1 MRVIKRSGIYE
12 TVSFD
17 KVLRRIKKLCDEG
30 NLSVDPAVVS
40 QKVCSCI
47 YDKVKTSELDTE
59 AAKVCTN
66 MVIDNKEYGELASRI
81 IISNHH
87 KNTSPS
93 FSETMCSLYYNKDIN
108 GKDSPLVSEEFWNV
122 VSSNKEK
129 LNSVINYDKDYLFDY
144 FGFKT
149 LEKSYLMKVNNK
161 VIERPQHMIMRI
173 CIGIHFED
181 LKSVIESY
189 NLISNKYFTHATPT
203 LYNAGTPRP
212 QLSSCFLLAMK
223 DDSIDGI
230 YSTLKDCALISKWAG
245 GIGLHIHN
253 IRVKGSRIRG
263 TNGEGTGIVPMLQVF
278 NRTAKYVN
286 QGGRRNG
293 SFAIY
298 LEPWHGDIL
307 DFLQMRKNHGDEE
320 MRARELFYALWI
332 PDLFMK
338 RTKENGDWSLFC
350 PDSAPGL
357 SDVYGDEFN
366 KLYEKYEKEGK
377 AIKTMKAQKLW
388 FEILSSQIETGTPYM
403 LYKDSCNQK
412 SNQKNLGTI
421 KSSNLCAEIIEYS
434 NSEETAVSNLGSIC
448 LPSFV
453 KKTKYVGSINE
464 IFYKTEFDFN
474 KLYEVTKVLTKNLN
488 RVIDH
493 NFYPTIETKT
503 SNMRHRPI
511 GIGVQGLAD
520 VFIMMRFPFTS
531 DKAKKLN
538 KDIFETIYY
547 SALESSCELAEIEGP
562 YSTFKGSPASE
573 GILQFDMWNVL
584 PSCIDESKWNE
595 LKSKIIKY
603 GLRNSLLVAPMPTA
617 STAQIMGNNEAIEPY
632 TSNFYVRRVLAGE
645 FIVANKH
652 LLNDLQTLGIWN
664 KNMKD
669 RILSNNGSIQDINEI
684 PNDIKEIY
692 KTVWELKMK
701 DIIDMAADRGAFI
714 CQSQSLNLFVE
725 NPDFKT
731 LTSMHF
737 YAWNKGLKCGQYY
750 LRTKAKAA
758 TQKFTIAPSNSQ
770 ESEEESECEACGS

>member
-1 MRVIKRSGIYE
+1 
-12 TVSFD
+12 
-17 KVLRRIKKLCDEG
+17 
-30 NLSVDPAVVS
+30 
-40 QKVCSCI
+40 
-47 YDKVKTSELDTE
+47 
-59 AAKVCTN
+59 
-66 MVIDNKEYGELASRI
+66 
-81 IISNHH
+81 
-87 KNTSPS
+87 
-93 FSETMCSLYYNKDIN
+93 
-108 GKDSPLVSEEFWNV
+108 
-122 VSSNKEK
+122 
-129 LNSVINYDKDYLFDY
+129 
-144 FGFKT
+144 
-149 LEKSYLMKVNNK
+149 
-161 VIERPQHMIMRI
+161 
-173 CIGIHFED
+173 
-181 LKSVIESY
+181 
-189 NLISNKYFTHATPT
+189 
-203 LYNAGTPRP
+203 
-212 QLSSCFLLAMK
+212 
-223 DDSIDGI
+223 
-230 YSTLKDCALISKWAG
+230 
-245 GIGLHIHN
+245 
-253 IRVKGSRIRG
+253 
-263 TNGEGTGIVPMLQVF
+263 
-278 NRTAKYVN
+278 
-286 QGGRRNG
+286 
-293 SFAIY
+293 
-298 LEPWHGDIL
+298 
-307 DFLQMRKNHGDEE
+307 
-320 MRARELFYALWI
+320 
-332 PDLFMK
+332 
-338 RTKENGDWSLFC
+338 
-350 PDSAPGL
+350 
-357 SDVYGDEFN
+357 
-366 KLYEKYEKEGK
+366 
-377 AIKTMKAQKLW
+377 MKAQKLW

-434 NSEETAVSNLGSIC
+434 NSEETAVCNLGSIC

-488 RVIDH
+488 RVIDR

-562 YSTFKGSPASE
+562 YSTFKGSPASQ
-573 GILQFDMWNVL
+573 GILQFDMWKVQ

-595 LKSKIIKY
+595 LKTKIIKY

-669 RILSNNGSIQDINEI
+669 RILNNNGSIQDIDEI

-725 NPDFKT
+725 KPDFKT